1 MNIHDEFK
9 ELLSLLAAE
18 GAKFLIVGGYAVAY
32 HGYIRATRDMD
43 LFFNPSKENVE
54 RIING
59 LRAFDLPVDE
69 SSMSEFLDPGAIIR
83 IGTPPV
89 QVELINAISG
99 LSFEEAWNQREIG
112 DYVGVS
118 IPVISR
124 ENLVKNK
131 RASGRPKDRL
141 DLDELGDN

>member
-18 GAKFLIVGGYAVAY
+18 GAEFLIVGGYAVAY

-59 LRAFDLPVDE
+59 LRAFDLLVDE
-69 SSMSEFLDPGAIIR
+69 
-83 IGTPPV
+83 
-89 QVELINAISG
+89 
-99 LSFEEAWNQREIG
+99 
-112 DYVGVS
+112 
-118 IPVISR
+118 
-124 ENLVKNK
+124 
-131 RASGRPKDRL
+131 
-141 DLDELGDN
+141 